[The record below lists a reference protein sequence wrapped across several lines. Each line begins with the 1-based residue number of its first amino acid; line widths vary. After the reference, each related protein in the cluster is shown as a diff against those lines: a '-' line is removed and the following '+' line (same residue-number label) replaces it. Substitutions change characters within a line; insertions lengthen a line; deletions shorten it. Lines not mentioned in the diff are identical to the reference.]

1 MVKKAN
7 GGKIMDNLIKNIEFS
22 KVIDLKNLISYQ
34 EGQVIS
40 RTIAQIPS
48 ANITLFSLDAGEGIS
63 THVTSGDAMV
73 QILDGAAE
81 ITIGDDVY
89 TVKSGET
96 IIMPSDVPHGLEARE
111 RFKMLLTVIKR

>member
-1 MVKKAN
+1 MS
-7 GGKIMDNLIKNIEFS
+7 NLIKNIEFS
-22 KVIDLKNLISYQ
+22 KVLNLQDLISYQ

-48 ANITLFSLDAGEGIS
+48 ANITLFSLDKGEGIS

-73 QILDGAAE
+73 QILDGTAE
-81 ITIGDDVY
+81 ITIGKNVFN
-89 TVKSGET
+89 VKSGET
-96 IIMPSDVPHGLEARE
+96 IIMPSDIPHGLEARE